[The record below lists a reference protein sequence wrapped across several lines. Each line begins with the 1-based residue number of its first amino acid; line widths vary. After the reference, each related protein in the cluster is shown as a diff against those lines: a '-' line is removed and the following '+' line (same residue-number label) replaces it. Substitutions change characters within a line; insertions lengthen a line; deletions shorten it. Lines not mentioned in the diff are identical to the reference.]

1 MALSILVDGGAAAQG
16 ADEDGHIAA
25 ADDLLEVALQVVG
38 GKVHA
43 FPVVGV
49 AKHFTFQ
56 VGEAQGVWLG
66 LKGDELCGGA
76 GGQ

>member
-1 MALSILVDGGAAAQG
+1 MALGILVDGGAAAQG
-16 ADEDGHIAA
+16 ADEDGQVLASG
-25 ADDLLEVALQVVG
+25 DLLEVALEVG
-38 GKVHA
+38 GGEVHA

-49 AKHFTFQ
+49 AKDFTFQ
-56 VGEAQGVWLG
+56 VGEAQGVRLG